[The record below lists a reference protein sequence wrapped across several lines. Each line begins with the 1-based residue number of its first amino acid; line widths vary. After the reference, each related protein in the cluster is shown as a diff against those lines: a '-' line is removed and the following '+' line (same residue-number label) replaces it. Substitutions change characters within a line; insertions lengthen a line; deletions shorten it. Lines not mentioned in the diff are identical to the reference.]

1 MRLFKAVGEI
11 CLIFQVQVGINTREI
26 GEKRM
31 KRMLAIFTI
40 ALLLPLGFVSSP
52 LAASEMDILLKKL
65 VEKNV
70 LSPEEA
76 KAIQKET
83 TMEMQ
88 KQKEEV
94 KKEVTEDVKKSV
106 SDWIPKWVQK
116 TKVKGDLRLRYQ
128 YQDTSGKVPRNRG
141 RFRYRISFTN
151 QVTDF
156 AKVGLRLA
164 SGGSDPR
171 STNQTLTDTFSS
183 KGINIDR
190 AYAELKFFD
199 ALKIKGGK
207 FSNPIFTPWDLLW
220 DSDINP
226 EGASFIINYD
236 MFFAN
241 ASFWILDEYSGS
253 SLDPYMVP
261 LQVGVAP
268 KIDNFYIKAAATGY
282 LFGNVKGNALDYSA
296 GTNSTDDDGNLIYD
310 YNSISGSL
318 EAGVYDV
325 APDFGIER
333 IALFGTMIYNFDPDE
348 VGYIAGFKFG
358 AKKLPQKFGQW
369 EFIYNYRYLERD
381 AWLDTFPDSDAFDGE
396 TNVKGHEFIFRLGLA
411 KHLELGFDVYYMEQI
426 DGDDDQLLGQADLIF
441 KF

>member
-1 MRLFKAVGEI
+1 
-11 CLIFQVQVGINTREI
+11 
-26 GEKRM
+26 M

-40 ALLLPLGFVSSP
+40 ALLLPFGFVSSSW
-52 LAASEMDILLKKL
+52 AASEMDILLKKL

-70 LSPEEA
+70 LSPDEA

-88 KQKEEV
+88 KQQEET
-94 KKEVTEDVKKSV
+94 KKEVTEEVKKSV
-106 SDWIPKWVQK
+106 ADWIPKWVQK

-141 RFRYRISFTN
+141 RFRYRISFSN

-164 SGGSDPR
+164 SGSDDPR
-171 STNQTLTDTFSS
+171 STNQTFQDTFSS
-183 KGINIDR
+183 KPINIDR

-199 ALKIKGGK
+199 ALKIYAGK
-207 FSNPIFTPWDLLW
+207 TPNELFETWDLTW

-226 EGASFIINYD
+226 EGAT
-236 MFFAN
+236 FFLDLAPFYAN

-261 LQVGVAP
+261 LQVGIAP
-268 KIDNFYIKAAATGY
+268 KFGNLYLKAAATGY
-282 LFGNVKGNALDYSA
+282 FFGNVKGNHLDFSS
-296 GTNSTDDDGNLIYD
+296 GTNTVDADGNLIYD
-310 YNSISGSL
+310 YNSVEGNL
-318 EAGVYDV
+318 EFGVYDL
-325 APDFGIER
+325 APDMGIER
-333 IALFGTMIYNFDPDE
+333 LAAFGQIIYNWDPSDI
-348 VGYIAGFKFG
+348 GYLAGFKIG
-358 AKKLPQKFGQW
+358 AKKLPERFGQW

-411 KHLELGFDVYYMEQI
+411 KHLELGFDLYYMEQI